1 MIFRKFTFKEKDYVY
16 DEESYY
22 SICKSFDSQ
31 TDEYKS
37 LPNELR
43 EEYIKNKTLEV
54 CMASMTGNIFTKL
67 EKESENTKYLF
78 DDRFGWASAEL
89 AIEHFPLELYPNI
102 VEWINDEDIS
112 YIDYH
117 GLSMRSLLDYVNFP
131 EEDKWPFEKSLY
143 RPNKAKCFV
152 EAMILMS
159 KYVENGCEDPLAY
172 QIQAG
177 FIYRKP

>member
-1 MIFRKFTFKEKDYVY
+1 M
-16 DEESYY
+16 
-22 SICKSFDSQ
+22 
-31 TDEYKS
+31 
-37 LPNELR
+37 ELR
-43 EEYIKNKTLEV
+43 EFIFKDSTYKYNEKFLYAVANHFDRQTEEYKNLSDVEKEEYVNNKALELFKISMINIIYSKALEESKNTHYLMDKRYL
-54 CMASMTGNIFTKL
+54 MASV
-67 EKESENTKYLF
+67 
-78 DDRFGWASAEL
+78 EL

-143 RPNKAKCFV
+143 RPNKARCFV